1 MVFVLLVHAVQNIGY
16 CTQMLL
22 ESKLLSIGFNCIIL
36 MQHFYLLCLT
46 LFFCCVILRSY
57 SCKKRYINII
67 FFSLCGCISTAGVK
81 SLIYCILMTAC
92 CLFCTTTALDTCYL
106 SGFLYFAVWYTALSR
121 VLFIDLCIP
130 MALTV
135 TLVTECNFKQFFRI
149 QH

>member
-1 MVFVLLVHAVQNIGY
+1 MGFVLLVHAVQNIGY

-22 ESKLLSIGFNCIIL
+22 ESESLSIGFSFIIL
-36 MQHFYLLCLT
+36 MQNFYLLRLT
-46 LFFCCVILRSY
+46 LFFCCVILRLY
-57 SCKKRYINII
+57 SCKRHYINII
-67 FFSLCGCISTAGVK
+67 FFLSFWLHFYSVK
-81 SLIYCILMTAC
+81 SLMFSALMTDC
-92 CLFCTTTALDTCYL
+92 CLTCITVALDTCYL
-106 SGFLYFAVWYTALSR
+106 SGFLYFAVWYTALSK